1 MKRYIRA
8 LHYYDRWDDE
18 SRQNSASAV
27 YDEYVEQ
34 INYETDCKKIGDI
47 VDKALDD
54 KRLWRLHGYYK
65 DCIYQLGVKRCNELR
80 K

>member
-8 LHYYDRWDDE
+8 LHYYDGWDDE

-27 YDEYVEQ
+27 YNEYVER
-34 INYETDCKKIGDI
+34 INQETDCKKIGDI
-47 VDKALDD
+47 VDEALDD
-54 KRLWRLHGYYK
+54 KRLLGLHGNYK
-65 DCIYQLGVKRCNELR
+65 DYIYQLGIEKCNELR